1 LTEKGAGEVI
11 SFCTC
16 LTPAVANLLDRA
28 EKRLIGDKAADDY
41 EGPIDLINVA
51 LIIVGRSK
59 HPFLQF
65 LGDIISSGFDADK
78 LDYLLRDASTA
89 GLPLRYDLDRYLYDI
104 RIEQEILPDDRGGL
118 KQLYDRLKIG
128 SLDRKKSNAQNR
140 FDYYETYRLRLSR
153 RAMNVIEQIVICK
166 MMLFS
171 YIYHHPKVRASEG
184 LLERL
189 LSRSVEHWRQKGE
202 SDEKI
207 LTRFLD
213 MTDSALSNVEHQ
225 DQVIEDYVYRLI
237 NRLTPREVY
246 SISGPSATHAGGMLI
261 QDFLIDLHDRKRRDE
276 IIGQLEEA
284 IGSNLIKLDAK
295 LGPQPSGAIAQAGV
309 WVDVPKPPKFEDVD
323 DMVKG
328 SSSASTSVPIAQI
341 FPIREWT
348 QAYEHYRYQVRIFAF
363 SEYCELAS
371 KAAKAAMQEILGIS
385 SSTFYDGIR
394 RDR

>member
-1 LTEKGAGEVI
+1 M
-11 SFCTC
+11 
-16 LTPAVANLLDRA
+16 
-28 EKRLIGDKAADDY
+28 ADDY
-41 EGPIDLINVA
+41 EGPVDLINVA

-104 RIEQEILPDDRGGL
+104 RVEQEALPDDRGGL

-128 SLDRKKSNAQNR
+128 SPDRKKSNAQNR

-189 LSRSVEHWRQKGE
+189 LSRSIRHWRQKGE
-202 SDEKI
+202 TDEQI

-213 MTDSALSNVEHQ
+213 MTDLSSC
-225 DQVIEDYVYRLI
+225 
-237 NRLTPREVY
+237 LTWSP
-246 SISGPSATHAGGMLI
+246 
-261 QDFLIDLHDRKRRDE
+261 K
-276 IIGQLEEA
+276 
-284 IGSNLIKLDAK
+284 IK
-295 LGPQPSGAIAQAGV
+295 S
-309 WVDVPKPPKFEDVD
+309 
-323 DMVKG
+323 
-328 SSSASTSVPIAQI
+328 
-341 FPIREWT
+341 
-348 QAYEHYRYQVRIFAF
+348 
-363 SEYCELAS
+363 
-371 KAAKAAMQEILGIS
+371 
-385 SSTFYDGIR
+385 
-394 RDR
+394 